1 MELKLNIGYQEL
13 IELIKQLP
21 ANQIRKLKAD
31 LASIVTDN
39 DMEKDRSDFQE
50 FLLEG
55 PVMEDDQYQDFLFN
69 RKYFNTWRSIVYCR
83 TAVVLNSKPDKV
95 FIVSACF
102 RF

>member
-31 LASIVTDN
+31 LALIVTDN
-39 DMEKDRSDFQE
+39 DMEKDMSDFQE

-69 RKYFNTWRSIVYCR
+69 RKYFNTWR
-83 TAVVLNSKPDKV
+83 TN
-95 FIVSACF
+95 
-102 RF
+102 

>member
-1 MELKLNIGYQEL
+1 MELKLNIGYQKL

-69 RKYFNTWRSIVYCR
+69 RKYFNTWR
-83 TAVVLNSKPDKV
+83 TN
-95 FIVSACF
+95 
-102 RF
+102 

>member
-1 MELKLNIGYQEL
+1 MELKLNIGYQKL

-21 ANQIRKLKAD
+21 ADQIRKLKAD

-69 RKYFNTWRSIVYCR
+69 RKYFNTWR
-83 TAVVLNSKPDKV
+83 TN
-95 FIVSACF
+95 
-102 RF
+102 

>member
-1 MELKLNIGYQEL
+1 MELKLNIGYQKL

-55 PVMEDDQYQDFLFN
+55 PVMEDDQYQSSALRLRLGGAYVAGDIEIEIILL
-69 RKYFNTWRSIVYCR
+69 SIV
-83 TAVVLNSKPDKV
+83 VLLS
-95 FIVSACF
+95 F
-102 RF
+102 

>member
-69 RKYFNTWRSIVYCR
+69 RKYFNTWR
-83 TAVVLNSKPDKV
+83 TN
-95 FIVSACF
+95 
-102 RF
+102 